1 MIPGPNWARR
11 YRSEHVRSCARPGCG
26 APAVATLRFQPTRR
40 EALLVDLEDSRGRTE
55 GDVCTRHAASL
66 VLPRGWSLYDQRRA
80 DATLTPLQPR
90 ARTAARPELVIVP
103 EPVAQRSSDTVAQ
116 PEAESVD
123 AGSAPQPAAEPTPVE
138 TLGELL
144 DARTPL
150 LRRAFQNVMPAG
162 DQ

>member
-55 GDVCTRHAASL
+55 GDVCARHAASL

-90 ARTAARPELVIVP
+90 ARTVVRPELVIVP
-103 EPVAQRSSDTVAQ
+103 EPAAQRPPDAVPE
-116 PEAESVD
+116 PEAESAD
-123 AGSAPQPAAEPTPVE
+123 ATSNAGPTPVE